1 MAVAADDLAPG
12 RLGSQASEANPV
24 SSEPAHVACLS
35 GDVVELEHCELT
47 GSAVRTDSEKEQVAK
62 PEHVAALTLRE
73 AVEEARIG
81 SPRGAAAGGPNPMAV
96 DADDFAPDDLRFDTR
111 R

>member
-35 GDVVELEHCELT
+35 GDVVEFEHCELA
-47 GSAVRTDSEKEQVAK
+47 GSAVRTGSATEQVAK
-62 PEHVAALTLRE
+62 PEHVAALPLCE
-73 AVEEARIG
+73 AVEEAWVG
-81 SPRGAAAGGPNPMAV
+81 SPGAAAAGGSNPMAV
-96 DADDFAPDDLRFDTR
+96 DADDFTPCDLRFDTR